1 MAKKKKKTTAIVRG
15 YATVSVPKPTVG
27 VQEQES
33 VAKSDIPFP
42 QPRPPPPGEDND
54 KDDSNDKEDNEKACN
69 DEQGDPTTTD
79 HTTAAR
85 LARLQLSSTLE
96 KSNQRIAT
104 RLPTLHLTP
113 TLEHTLTTHLSR
125 TSFLSTHDWFA
136 PESTL
141 PTSLVRL
148 HFVYLYLQHLGFTP
162 DVIEKAMLAVG
173 GQNVEGIVE
182 WICLTVPSEELPHG
196 FANVEYRDAVIKF
209 VAVGDGNTGERDA
222 VVANVDDENGC
233 NNVEGISRKV
243 TAEQVTVQDDET
255 SETGNDDEE
264 EKGVPEPCTQ
274 DSPTVSKPSTI
285 DSEVKSW
292 ILNRDWNDSDDDS
305 STETPPPAPTPQYA
319 TLALTLEALK
329 DAAAEAKT
337 HRRSS
342 EQKSIGE
349 QIRRN
354 VAEMRDLE
362 TCKGFVRDEAERLIE
377 EGRKKRT
384 VTESFA
390 SVKELPTIE
399 SSDEKKK
406 EEDEDFEI
414 DILNTVLAEPPTSPT
429 HSTPQPVLQTA
440 PYTIPKT
447 WTGTTPKH
455 LLQTDLSR
463 LAVTPKYSRTRS
475 GSGWRVC
482 VRFTGTP
489 PEEVVVEIGD
499 GGWKVAEQIVA
510 TKALY
515 SLAPHLPLHRSLP
528 PAYKDLWL
536 NMENEERRAGEAE
549 ARVGEERRMR
559 FLEDLRGVR
568 EERLRSYASTPTP
581 MIPDIP
587 PSPPSPRIPPSTWAT
602 RKQSAQYLS
611 LLKDRQGLP
620 VYKARQEIL
629 ALIQSHRVLVVSGET
644 GSGKSTQIPQFIIED
659 AAERGQHVHVIC
671 TQPRRISA
679 TSIATRVSAEIGD
692 TFLGNRDAWVGY
704 HIRNER
710 RVGLNARLV
719 FCTLGVLLNML
730 EDSAQLEHVTHIVV
744 DEVHERGLDSDFLVR
759 VCERL
764 LGVRTDLRIIL
775 MSATADATRFAAY
788 FDKYGPVPVY
798 TVPGRTFE
806 VQKLFLEDVIEQT
819 GFVAEEWGSTRGR
832 EGFVNISGRGGQRA
846 RVRFEWSESRDD
858 DVGDHDGDADSDDLP
873 TYSPRTH
880 RALRTLRTYPLTQP
894 NYDLLE
900 HLIAHLTATSHS
912 GSILVF
918 LPGLASIKTLSSRL
932 AHLSNISVH
941 ELHSSLPPSSHAP
954 LFSRSQQP
962 KVILSTN
969 IAETGITIPD
979 VTIIIDTL
987 LHRRLTY
994 DPKRDCT
1001 RLVDRLCCKASGRQ
1015 RAGRAGRVSS
1025 GTWYALLER
1034 RRWESLPEREAPD
1047 MVLLPVTELA
1057 LKIRSCVL
1065 FSPHES
1071 IDSVL
1076 SGCLDP
1082 PPPQHTRKAITILQ
1096 SLDALDANEQIT
1108 PLGRLLSR
1116 IPLDV
1121 RLGLAALFAARMGQE
1136 CLNVVVGGLAYLTLG
1151 KRVVVDESLGIHSAS
1166 IKYSTSDVLS
1176 VGTLL
1181 QQFRTTATPRAWCR
1195 SHNLHY
1201 DTFLSLQDLAVSI
1214 SRIISSLSLTP
1225 LPVPPAPSLALL
1237 LGTYP
1242 ALYASHPTFHSLHS
1256 TTPAYLTPNPFLSNL
1271 PKGLYTS
1278 FAPRMTNRGVAV
1290 SDVTGVREDDV
1301 LLAWGMRKGELDLG
1315 GGVLV
1320 GGAWFGCV
1328 VKSVMVV
1335 RAFCESCGWTLT
1347 S

>member
-1 MAKKKKKTTAIVRG
+1 MAKKKKKTTGIVRG
-15 YATVSVPKPTVG
+15 YATVSAPKPTAG

-33 VAKSDIPFP
+33 VAQSDSPLP
-42 QPRPPPPGEDND
+42 PTPPPLGEDND
-54 KDDSNDKEDNEKACN
+54 KENHAKPCN

-79 HTTAAR
+79 HTAATR

-96 KSNQRIAT
+96 KSSQRLAS

-113 TLEHTLTTHLSR
+113 TLEHALITHLSC
-125 TSFLSTHDWFA
+125 TSFLTTHDWFA

-141 PTSLVRL
+141 PTSLIRL

-173 GQNVEGIVE
+173 GQNVEGIVQ
-182 WICLTVPSEELPHG
+182 WICLSVPSEELPNG
-196 FANVEYRDAVIKF
+196 FANVEHRDAVIRF

-222 VVANVDDENGC
+222 VIANVDGESVCTDEA
-233 NNVEGISRKV
+233 ELSRND
-243 TAEQVTVQDDET
+243 TAEQVTGQDDET
-255 SETGNDDEE
+255 LGTGNDDEE
-264 EKGVPEPCTQ
+264 EKGVLEPCTQ
-274 DSPTVSKPSTI
+274 DCPTVSKPSTV

-292 ILNRDWNDSDDDS
+292 ILNRDWSDSDDDS
-305 STETPPPAPTPQYA
+305 STETPPPAPTPRYA

-337 HRRSS
+337 NRRSS
-342 EQKSIGE
+342 EQKSVGE
-349 QIRRN
+349 QIRK
-354 VAEMRDLE
+354 VIAEMRDLE
-362 TCKGFVRDEAERLIE
+362 TCKGFVRGEAERLIE
-377 EGRKKRT
+377 EGRKKRA

-390 SVKELPTIE
+390 SVKELPTTE
-399 SSDEKKK
+399 KSDEKNK

-414 DILNTVLAEPPTSPT
+414 DILNTILAESPTSPT
-429 HSTPQPVLQTA
+429 RFTPQAVLQTA

-447 WTGTTPKH
+447 WTGSTPKD
-455 LLQTDLSR
+455 LLQTHLSR
-463 LAVTPKYSRTRS
+463 LSVTPKYSRTRS
-475 GSGWRVC
+475 DNGWRVS
-482 VRFTGTP
+482 VRFPGTP
-489 PEEVVVEIGD
+489 PEEVTIEIGN

-528 PAYKDLWL
+528 PAYKELWL
-536 NMENEERRAGEAE
+536 NMEDEERRAVEAE
-549 ARVGEERRMR
+549 TRVGEERRMR
-559 FLEDLRGVR
+559 FLEDLRRVR
-568 EERLRSYASTPTP
+568 DERLRSYASTPTP
-581 MIPDIP
+581 VTHDDP
-587 PSPPSPRIPPSTWAT
+587 PPPPSPRLPPSTWAT
-602 RKQSAQYLS
+602 RKQSAQYIS

-644 GSGKSTQIPQFIIED
+644 GSGKSTQIPQFIVED
-659 AAERGQHVHVIC
+659 AVERGQHVHVIC

-692 TFLGNRDAWVGY
+692 TSLGNREAWVGY

-710 RVGLNARLV
+710 RVGVNARLV

-730 EDSAQLEHVTHIVV
+730 EHTAQLEHVTHIVV

-819 GFVAEEWGSTRGR
+819 GFVAEEWGSARGR
-832 EGFVNISGRGGQRA
+832 EGYVDISGRGGRRA
-846 RVRFEWSESRDD
+846 RVRFEWNEPLDGDD
-858 DVGDHDGDADSDDLP
+858 DVEDNDGDADSEDLP
-873 TYSPRTH
+873 TTYSPRTH

-918 LPGLASIKTLSSRL
+918 LPGLAAIRTLSSRL
-932 AHLSNISVH
+932 AHLSNITVH
-941 ELHSSLPPSSHAP
+941 ELHSSLPPSSQAS
-954 LFSRSQQP
+954 LFLRSRQP

-979 VTIIIDTL
+979 VTIVIDTL

-1034 RRWESLPEREAPD
+1034 RRWESLPERDPPD
-1047 MVLLPVTELA
+1047 MALLPVTELA
-1057 LKIRSCVL
+1057 LKIRSCAL
-1065 FSPHES
+1065 FSPDES

-1076 SGCLDP
+1076 AGCLDP

-1096 SLDALDANEQIT
+1096 SMDALDANEQIT

-1151 KRVVVDESLGIHSAS
+1151 KRVVIDESLGIHSAS

-1181 QQFRTTATPRAWCR
+1181 HQFRTTPTPRAWCR

-1214 SRIISSLSLTP
+1214 SRIISSLALTP
-1225 LPVPPAPSLALL
+1225 LPVAPAPSLALL

-1242 ALYASHPTFHSLHS
+1242 ALYASHPTFHALHS
-1256 TTPAYLTPNPFLSNL
+1256 TTPAHLTPNPFLSNL

-1290 SDVTGVREDDV
+1290 SDVTGVREGDV

-1320 GGAWFGCV
+1320 GGTWFGCV
-1328 VKSVMVV
+1328 IKSVLVV
-1335 RAFCESCGWTLT
+1335 RAFCESCGWTLPR
-1347 S
+1347 